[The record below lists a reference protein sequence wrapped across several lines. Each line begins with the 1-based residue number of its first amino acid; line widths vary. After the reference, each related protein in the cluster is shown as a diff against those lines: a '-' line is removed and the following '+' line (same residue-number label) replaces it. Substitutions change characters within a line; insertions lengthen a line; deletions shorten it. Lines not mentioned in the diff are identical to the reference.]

1 MSDEEYEFHEPEE
14 AGAVPVVLVVED
26 DNLTR
31 RAVSRCLLAQGY
43 EIVAVPSAAD
53 ALIAAQRMPFHVL
66 VLDLNLVGDD
76 DPFGGLHEG
85 FAVLDWLKLQLG
97 DINFRIVIHS
107 SQCSPKLLSQ
117 AEAAGVFAYCT
128 KKRDLGNL
136 VKCVTEAV
144 DSLRQP

>member
-1 MSDEEYEFHEPEE
+1 MSDEFVFHDSPE
-14 AGAVPVVLVVED
+14 AGVVPVVLVVED
-26 DNLTR
+26 DPLTR
-31 RAVSRCLLAQGY
+31 RAVSRRLLTEGY

-53 ALIAAQRMPFHVL
+53 ALIAAQRMSFHVL

-107 SQCSPKLLSQ
+107 SQASPKLFAQ

-144 DSLRQP
+144 DSMRQP

>member
-1 MSDEEYEFHEPEE
+1 MSDTIEIQDEP
-14 AGAVPVVLVVED
+14 VIPLILVVED
-26 DNLTR
+26 DALTR
-31 RAVSRCLLAQGY
+31 RAVSRRLQAEGY

-53 ALIAAQRMPFHVL
+53 ALIAAQRMSFHVL

-85 FAVLDWLKLQLG
+85 FAVIDWLKLQLG

-107 SQCSPKLLSQ
+107 SQASPKLFAK

-128 KKRDLGNL
+128 KKRDLSNL
-136 VKCVTEAV
+136 ARCVTEAV
-144 DSLRQP
+144 DSLRAA

>member
-1 MSDEEYEFHEPEE
+1 MSDENEIQDDQPT
-14 AGAVPVVLVVED
+14 VPVVLVVED
-26 DNLTR
+26 DPLTR
-31 RAVSRCLLAQGY
+31 RAVSRRLLAEGY
-43 EIVAVPSAAD
+43 EIIAVPSAAD

-107 SQCSPKLLSQ
+107 SQSSPKLFAQ
-117 AEAAGVFAYCT
+117 AETAGVFAYCT

-136 VKCVTEAV
+136 VQCVTEAV
-144 DSLRQP
+144 DSMRQP